1 MIVNRR
7 AGRFKKCSVAGA
19 LTAALTLVGAT
30 HATSAL
36 ADGPMVTKAA
46 PMAYA
51 PPPPA
56 ACGSVYDFFFTACPL
71 TWYGVTF
78 FGTVDMGGTYQTHGT
93 PFDRNF
99 PTGASYLLG
108 AGGTGA
114 TNRNAGFGLGPNA
127 LSQSEVG
134 VKVFEPIA
142 PGGWSFVAQAGVA
155 FDPYSLLLAN
165 APQAMQNAINTAQN
179 QDALPFDSSRWGWL
193 GARTTSVLASR
204 CMAR

>member
-1 MIVNRR
+1 MVVNRR
-7 AGRFKKCSVAGA
+7 AGKVKKFSLATA
-19 LTAALTLVGAT
+19 LTAAVTLVGAT
-30 HATSAL
+30 YATGAL
-36 ADGPMVTKAA
+36 ADGPMLTKAA
-46 PMAYA
+46 PMTYA

-56 ACGSVYDFFFTACPL
+56 TCGSVYDFFFTACPL

-93 PFDRNF
+93 PFDQNF

-165 APQAMQNAINTAQN
+165 APQAMQNAIGTAQN
-179 QDALPFDSSRWGWL
+179 QDSFTVRLEQVGLAGGVELPRF
-193 GARTTSVLASR
+193 
-204 CMAR
+204 